1 MIVAIL
7 LTGVISVLVGMF
19 IARLL
24 VRPKCA
30 GILYLCKHA
39 NDRPMDMYTELSS
52 PPDDLAKN
60 EFVYFKVRVSNVKSQ
75 N

>member
-1 MIVAIL
+1 MIVVIL
-7 LTGVISVLVGMF
+7 LTGVIGVLVGMF

-30 GILYLCKHA
+30 GILYFCKHT
-39 NDRPMDMYTELSS
+39 NGHPMDMYTELSS
-52 PPDDLAKN
+52 PPDDLVKN
-60 EFVYFKVRVSNVKSQ
+60 EFVYFKVQVSNVKSQ